1 MPYALQLLPLSDQP
15 VLQHFGLH
23 LLEHCLRHR
32 WNQLD
37 KQQQATLKK
46 SVMELMAAVR
56 TSNGWL
62 FTSAE
67 CSTSKLRQREAS
79 DSSGGDCKARVAS
92 TMARTTT
99 HVVSVGTTR
108 SMNTEMLSVTVPQ
121 RHQLET
127 SVMVLRSLLEEVKQG
142 REGGWTGQRK
152 QDILATLKENA
163 GTIVAFLQSLLMHN
177 MTAYLQARSDAGQK
191 LLQIILEAINA
202 YVEWIPMRYTL
213 MQICLTW

>member
-1 MPYALQLLPLSDQP
+1 
-15 VLQHFGLH
+15 
-23 LLEHCLRHR
+23 
-32 WNQLD
+32 
-37 KQQQATLKK
+37 
-46 SVMELMAAVR
+46 
-56 TSNGWL
+56 
-62 FTSAE
+62 
-67 CSTSKLRQREAS
+67 
-79 DSSGGDCKARVAS
+79 
-92 TMARTTT
+92 
-99 HVVSVGTTR
+99 
-108 SMNTEMLSVTVPQ
+108 MNTEMLSVTVPQ